1 MATEQAYLNTL
12 ASIPADDGDSKWMAD
27 ASCVGLDTEM
37 FFLDKGSKADPLIV
51 KMCNACP
58 VKADCISY
66 AIKYNMDGH
75 WGNTNKRKRERLRAA
90 SNRQKI
96 TH

>member
-1 MATEQAYLNTL
+1 MDNTTTL
-12 ASIPADDGDSKWMAD
+12 AITPADTGETKWMAD
-27 ASCVGLDTEM
+27 AACVGLDTEM
-37 FFLDKGSKADPLIV
+37 FFVDKGVKVDPLIV

-66 AIKYNMDGH
+66 AIKYDMEGH
-75 WGNTNKRKRERLRAA
+75 WGNTNQRKRQRLRAA

-96 TH
+96 TL